1 MVLENLM
8 ADFFFFCMSVESGQ
22 SLVVRG
28 LTPIIHI
35 SEGRVDELSE
45 VSCLFSNVHQHRDCV
60 IVTIVQVQK
69 CFW

>member
-1 MVLENLM
+1 
-8 ADFFFFCMSVESGQ
+8 
-22 SLVVRG
+22 VVGG

-35 SEGRVDELSE
+35 SKGCVDELWETSG
-45 VSCLFSNVHQHRDCV
+45 LFNNVQQHRDCV